1 MDFDWARGDVIVVDG
16 TEVAR
21 AERSWLRE
29 RAEVQIGPELWH
41 YRAEG
46 GWTRSS
52 LVAEVDG
59 VARFTARRSSLFSTT
74 WTVDAAGDQLEVAS
88 AGFFGTRLVVKRAG
102 TVIGEVSRSGIFT
115 TRTRLETSTD
125 LDVPLGCFLLWVAY
139 VELNRRQSSAGS
151 SSAAVS

>member
-1 MDFDWARGDVIVVDG
+1 MDFDWARGDVIIVDG
-16 TEVAR
+16 TEVAH

-41 YRAEG
+41 YRTRG

-59 VARFTARRSSLFSTT
+59 VTRFSARRSGVFSTT
-74 WTVDAAGDQLEVAS
+74 WTVDAAGEQLEVAS
-88 AGFFGTRLVVKRAG
+88 AGFFGTRLVVRRGGAP
-102 TVIGEVSRSGIFT
+102 IGEVSRSGIFT
-115 TRTRLETSTD
+115 TRTRLETTTD
-125 LDVPLGCFLLWVAY
+125 LAVPVGCFLLWVAH